1 MGKINTRRVILGGLL
16 AGVVLNIVDS
26 IAYGVVLAADFEA
39 AMRDLGRGPITGSQ
53 ITWFVIVDFL
63 YGILLVYLY
72 AGIRP
77 RFGPG
82 PRTAVIAGL
91 LVWVGASLLHGL
103 AGIPMGLMP
112 TRLAVIGMVIALVAF
127 PVATV
132 VGAWPYK
139 EGEGSA
145 TTL

>member
-1 MGKINTRRVILGGLL
+1 MGKINTGRVILGGLL

-26 IAYGVVLAADFEA
+26 ITYGVVLAGDFEA

-53 ITWFVIVDFL
+53 ITWFVILDFL

-72 AGIRP
+72 AAIRP

-82 PRTAVIAGL
+82 PRTAVIAGV

-103 AGIPMGLMP
+103 GQMPMGLFP
-112 TRLAVIGMVIALVAF
+112 TRLIVIGLVIALVAF
-127 PVATV
+127 PLAAVA
-132 VGAWPYK
+132 GAWAYK
-139 EGEGSA
+139 EGEGRA
-145 TTL
+145 PVL